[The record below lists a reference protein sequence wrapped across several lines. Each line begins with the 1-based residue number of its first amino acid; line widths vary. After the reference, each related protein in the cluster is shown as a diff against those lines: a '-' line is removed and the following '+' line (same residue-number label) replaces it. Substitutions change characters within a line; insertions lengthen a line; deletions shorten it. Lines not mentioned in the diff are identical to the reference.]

1 MIFFVPFPCRVILG
15 TSLIF
20 SSVSAILK
28 RGKVFSAQDVTVFYQ
43 NFQDV
48 LPSSVLEII
57 KLLLPLLFQ

>member
-28 RGKVFSAQDVTVFYQ
+28 RGKVFSAQDVTVLYQ